1 MTYNNAEYGKLL
13 SGPLW
18 VEILAN
24 MAPFVPSLDINTDV
38 QSKLRQPPPKLALFS
53 AHDTTLH
60 MLMASLG
67 KDLFDGQTFAPFASY
82 VNIELHEI
90 SFTNT
95 TPTELVNYF
104 PTKTAFRFIYN
115 GQVLTSKVEGCD
127 SDLITDL
134 CDISKLAKVLKPFAL
149 LERDCDVSDKEKD
162 DDDDKKDDENDSNK
176 TKEDQKSKSKPKGY
190 SGNVMLFTSFLSG
203 IVGSLVTYYY
213 IHKRLPCRGRVRI
226 RQYDVWDRNIVTGG
240 HRADTELPDLS

>member
-24 MAPFVPSLDINTDV
+24 IAPFVPSLDISSDV

-60 MLMASLG
+60 MLMSSLG
-67 KDLFDGQTFAPFASY
+67 KELFDGQTFAPFASY
-82 VNIELHEI
+82 VIIELHEI
-90 SFTNT
+90 TNT
-95 TPTELVNYF
+95 IPTELVNYF

-149 LERDCDVSDKEKD
+149 LERDCDVSNKEN
-162 DDDDKKDDENDSNK
+162 DDENDSNK
-176 TKEDQKSKSKPKGY
+176 TKEDEKSKSNTQGY
-190 SGNVMLFTSFLSG
+190 SGNAMLFTSFLSG
-203 IVGSLVTYYY
+203 IVGSLVTFYY
-213 IHKRLPCRGRVRI
+213 IHKRLPCRGRVRV

-240 HRADTELPDLS
+240 HRAETELPDLS